1 MDDDDL
7 REVMQDVLWARKMRR
22 RGMSLPLG
30 EFVVKIG
37 CEDIQ
42 IYDRILGWDPKSFL
56 HCTPTFEP
64 EAAALLVAMAIT
76 VTLE

>member
-7 REVMQDVLWARKMRR
+7 REVMQDVLWARKMWR

-30 EFVVKIG
+30 EFTASLNYD
-37 CEDIQ
+37 DICA
-42 IYDRILGWDPKSFL
+42 YDRILGWRF
-56 HCTPTFEP
+56 TFVTCNPYDEQ
-64 EAAALLVAMAIT
+64 ETAALLVAMAIT